1 MSGNGTGMP
10 KIVLRYNDKVIKE
23 ITLTDA
29 VVNIG
34 RKAGNDLV
42 IDNLAVSSHHA
53 RIARQDDG
61 FVIQDTGSTN
71 GIFLNGEKIAQHTLA
86 YGDQIMIG
94 KHVVIFQDD
103 AAVAS
108 PPPAAEASG
117 TLRFGRYEVV
127 KELGHG
133 AMGTVYFGRDTVGHR
148 NVAVKTLKPE
158 GVDSQELSDMKARFF
173 REAESA
179 KQLAHPAIVKVY
191 DAGEDQGTAYFAMEL
206 LDGLTLRDFCAK
218 RGTLTVKRAV
228 EIAALVAD
236 ALAYAHAKNVVHRD
250 VKPENIMMLSNGDIK
265 ITDFGVARLMDASQ
279 TQSGVVLGTPN
290 YMSPEQLVGQKV
302 DGRSDLFSLGVVFYE
317 LLTGVRPFQAKN
329 ISEMLRL
336 HESHTPAAPST
347 LRAEIPPSVD
357 AITLRTLQRDLA
369 QRYQQGGQLA
379 KDLRAAMH
387 GL

>member
-1 MSGNGTGMP
+1 MP
-10 KIVLRYNDKVIKE
+10 KIVLKYNDKVVKE

-34 RKAGNDLV
+34 RKDDNDLV

-53 RIARQDDG
+53 RIARLDAG
-61 FVIQDTGSTN
+61 VVIQDTGSTN
-71 GIFLNGEKIAQHTLA
+71 GIFLNGQKIAQHTLA

-94 KHVVIFQDD
+94 KHIVVFQDD
-103 AAVAS
+103 AAVA
-108 PPPAAEASG
+108 PTPPAAEGSG
-117 TLRFGRYEVV
+117 APRFGRYEVV
-127 KELGHG
+127 RELGHG
-133 AMGTVYFGRDTVGHR
+133 AMGTVYLGRDTMGRR

-158 GVDSQELSDMKARFF
+158 GVDPQELSDMKARFF

-179 KQLAHPAIVKVY
+179 RQLVHPAIVKVY

-218 RGTLTVKRAV
+218 RGTLTVKRAA
-228 EIAALVAD
+228 EIAACVAD

-250 VKPENIMMLSNGDIK
+250 VKPENIMMLANGDIK
-265 ITDFGVARLMDASQ
+265 ITDFGVARLMDSSQ

-290 YMSPEQLVGQKV
+290 YMSPEQLIGAKV
-302 DGRSDLFSLGVVFYE
+302 DGRSDLFSLGIVLYE
-317 LLTGVRPFQAKN
+317 VLTGVRPFQAKN
-329 ISEMLRL
+329 ISELLRL
-336 HESHTPAAPST
+336 HQSHTPAAPST

-357 AITLRTLQRDLA
+357 AITLRTLQRDLT
-369 QRYQQGGQLA
+369 QRYQQGEQLA
-379 KDLRAAMH
+379 KDLRTAMH